1 MKFQMLGPI
10 EIQTSDGRQVTPK
23 AMKLR
28 SLLAYLCANRD
39 EVASSSQLID
49 ALWSGAPPQTAPTAL
64 HVYISKL
71 RKHLQDIGL
80 DAMSVLATRPPGYQ
94 LNLSGVALDVND
106 LENLLAKARVL
117 RESGRKEEASEVF
130 GQAIALWRGRALE
143 DLRDIPAFDSIG
155 RQLDER
161 RVLAQEQRFELEL
174 ELGNH
179 TAIIGELFPLV
190 DNRTTSENLHGL
202 LMIALYRSGRTAEAL
217 ATYSCLRRNLVDDF
231 GIEPTPRLQR
241 LQYAILAHDPSLD
254 GHGAH
259 LLNAV

>member
-1 MKFQMLGPI
+1 
-10 EIQTSDGRQVTPK
+10 
-23 AMKLR
+23 MKLR
-28 SLLAYLCANRD
+28 SLLAYLCANHD
-39 EVASSSQLID
+39 EVVSSGQLID
-49 ALWSGAPPQTAPTAL
+49 ALWAGAPPQTASTAL

-94 LNLSGVALDVND
+94 LNLSGMTLDAND
-106 LENLLAKARVL
+106 LEYLLTRAREL
-117 RESGRKEEASEVF
+117 REFGRKEEASEVF
-130 GQAIALWRGRALE
+130 SQAIALWRGRALE
-143 DLRDIPAFDSIG
+143 DLREIPAFDSIG
-155 RQLDER
+155 LQLDER
-161 RVLAQEQRFELEL
+161 RIFAQEQRFELEL

-190 DNRTTSENLHGL
+190 DSRSTSENLHGL

-217 ATYSCLRRNLVDDF
+217 ATYSCIRRNLVDDF

-254 GHGAH
+254 GRGAH
-259 LLNAV
+259 LLHTV